1 MSTAVEVRVPL
12 LNPNEREAQ
21 LVAVHVSEG
30 ASISAGDLICTLET
44 TKSTADVVAEQN
56 GYVVGIRADVGD
68 RLVAGELFCWLA
80 DDRKWKPPKKTKA
93 ASDIK
98 QADLDMRITE
108 PAIALAE
115 ELGVDLKSLPR
126 DIWVTEEVVRKH
138 AQRAKPL
145 EIPEG
150 EFDSQALIVYGGGG
164 HGKAL
169 IDLIRTHG
177 TYAVIG
183 VLDDGLVAGSK
194 VMGVSILGG
203 AEILETLKQR
213 GVENAVNAVGGIGD
227 MQSRVRVFEMLR
239 KAGYT
244 FPTLVHPTAYIEE
257 SVELTEGVQV
267 FPHAYIGS
275 DVEVGFGAI
284 VNTAAVVSH
293 DCRIAEYANVAPGAL
308 LAGGVEIGAGTL
320 IGMGATINLGVSIGT
335 GARVGNSA
343 VVKADVPANGIVR
356 AGAVW
361 PESSKRD

>member
-1 MSTAVEVRVPL
+1 M
-12 LNPNEREAQ
+12 
-21 LVAVHVSEG
+21 
-30 ASISAGDLICTLET
+30 
-44 TKSTADVVAEQN
+44 
-56 GYVVGIRADVGD
+56 
-68 RLVAGELFCWLA
+68 
-80 DDRKWKPPKKTKA
+80 
-93 ASDIK
+93 
-98 QADLDMRITE
+98 
-108 PAIALAE
+108 
-115 ELGVDLKSLPR
+115 DLKSLPR
-126 DIWVTEEVVRKH
+126 DIWVTEDVVRKH

-150 EFDSQALIVYGGGG
+150 EFDSRALIVYGGGG

-177 TYAVIG
+177 MYAVIG
-183 VLDDGLVAGSK
+183 VLDDGLVAGSQ

-213 GVENAVNAVGGIGD
+213 GLENAVNAVGGIGD
-227 MQSRVRVFEMLR
+227 MQSRVRVFEILR
-239 KAGYT
+239 KAGYA
-244 FPTLVHPTAYIEE
+244 FPTLSHPTACVEE
-257 SVELTEGVQV
+257 SAGLAEGVQV

-275 DVEVGFGAI
+275 DVEIGFGAI

-308 LAGGVEIGAGTL
+308 LAGGVEIGTGTL
-320 IGMGATINLGVSIGT
+320 IGMGATINLGVSIGA

>member
-44 TKSTADVVAEQN
+44 TKSTADVVAEQS
-56 GYVVGIRADVGD
+56 GYVAGIQADVGD
-68 RLVAGELFCWLA
+68 RLVAGEVFCWLA

-93 ASDIK
+93 ASNIK
-98 QADLDMRITE
+98 QVDLDKRITE
-108 PAIALAE
+108 PALALAE
-115 ELGVDLKSLPR
+115 ELGVDLKLLPR
-126 DIWVTEEVVRKH
+126 DIWITEDVVRKH
-138 AQRAKPL
+138 AQRARLL

-169 IDLIRTHG
+169 IDLIRTLG
-177 TYAVIG
+177 TYTVIG
-183 VLDDGLVAGSK
+183 VLDDGLASGSQ
-194 VMGVSILGG
+194 VMDVSILGG
-203 AEILETLKQR
+203 TEILETLKQR

-239 KAGYT
+239 EAGYA

-257 SVELTEGVQV
+257 SAELAEGVQV
-267 FPHAYIGS
+267 FPHAYVGS
-275 DVEVGFGAI
+275 DVAIGFGAI

-308 LAGGVEIGAGTL
+308 LAGSVEIGAGTL
-320 IGMGATINLGVSIGT
+320 IGMGATINLGVSIGA